1 MNVKKLRIEREKA
14 KLTLEKVAEY
24 LNTTTQYYQK
34 YEKGIYPISVERLK
48 KLCLLY
54 HKSADYFL
62 DLPSNLEKE

>member
-1 MNVKKLRIEREKA
+1 MNTEKLKLEREKA
-14 KLTLEKVAEY
+14 KLTQEKVAEY
-24 LNTTTQYYQK
+24 LNTSTQYYQK
-34 YEKGIYPISVERLK
+34 YEKGIRPIPVDRLK